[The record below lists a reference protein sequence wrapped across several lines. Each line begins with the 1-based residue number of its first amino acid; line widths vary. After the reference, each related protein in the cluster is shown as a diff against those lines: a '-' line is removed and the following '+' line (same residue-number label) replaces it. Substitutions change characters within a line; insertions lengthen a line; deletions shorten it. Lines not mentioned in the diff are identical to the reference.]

1 MIIWIKG
8 ILLPVKSNKMNTSK
22 QPDYRKKT
30 RTLQQTT
37 YKQKTMERILTIKEY
52 KFVKEFIELIRKH
65 GILFSTNQEGK
76 IVVIIHEKEGDNRPD
91 FLTPAIELGDCFDE
105 TELYEILN
113 QTNER
118 IKQIAEDYKS
128 EEIFTQHLTK
138 K

>member
-1 MIIWIKG
+1 
-8 ILLPVKSNKMNTSK
+8 
-22 QPDYRKKT
+22 
-30 RTLQQTT
+30 
-37 YKQKTMERILTIKEY
+37 MERILTIKEY
-52 KFVKEFIELIRKH
+52 KFVKEFIELILKH